1 MALTRDEKETLTKGF
16 LQLGISVI
24 LYLTFTILGFLT
36 AYSVGFILPEF
47 IVGYIQGT
55 IVILTQSLGG
65 YFTVK
70 TLQSETS
77 VE

>member
-1 MALTRDEKETLTKGF
+1 MALTRDDKEILTKGF

-24 LYLTFTILGFLT
+24 LYLTFTILGFIT

-47 IVGYIQGT
+47 IVGYIQG
-55 IVILTQSLGG
+55 IVIILTQGLGG
-65 YFTVK
+65 YFTIK